1 MESGE
6 TGDDWSEE
14 MHSPASNGLHE
25 HVEKKRLILLVSVD
39 LVQQS
44 VGLILANVSG
54 DFCK

>member
-25 HVEKKRLILLVSVD
+25 HVEKKRLSLLVSVD

-44 VGLILANVSG
+44 VGLILADVSG